1 TVLTNRMT
9 TTWICALRN
18 GQAVFLNSPARA
30 ILAGSTKAFQ
40 GRIMVAA
47 ETATGND
54 QAHSPIVEM
63 AIAAMTHPS
72 IKPKR
77 RYRDRFN
84 RAPSALIRG
93 CPRDSAS
100 MIERTVLVRLPVIT
114 AVEIAPG
121 SAKRSSAY

>member
-1 TVLTNRMT
+1 ML
-9 TTWICALRN
+9 
-18 GQAVFLNSPARA
+18 QAVFLNSPARKF
-30 ILAGSTKAFQ
+30 AGSTNALQ
-40 GRIMVAA
+40 GRITVAA
-47 ETATGND
+47 ESATGND

-77 RYRDRFN
+77 RYSDRFN
-84 RAPSALIRG
+84 RPPSALIRG
-93 CPRDSAS
+93 WPPDSAS
-100 MIERTVLVRLPVIT
+100 MMERTVLVRLPVMT